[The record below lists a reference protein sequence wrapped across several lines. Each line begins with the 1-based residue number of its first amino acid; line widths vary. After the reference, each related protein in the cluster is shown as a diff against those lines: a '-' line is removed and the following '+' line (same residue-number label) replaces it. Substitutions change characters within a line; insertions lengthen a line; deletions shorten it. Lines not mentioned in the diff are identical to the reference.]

1 MTAGGGAE
9 GIAMEKVMWLVLG
22 ATVVVASVRADVS
35 GRAMLVARFALGV
48 LFLVFGALVN
58 AVYLVTDWDSFA
70 AFGEMSQVAFVR
82 DTWASLV
89 VPNTGVFIGLLIL
102 GEAVAGVLVLAGGRR
117 FEAGLVGLLGFHV
130 GLLVFGWWLWLYAV
144 PMLAALALLLR
155 AQRRNRVDVARDDG
169 PGVSGEARPQLAGG
183 RPR

>member
-1 MTAGGGAE
+1 
-9 GIAMEKVMWLVLG
+9 MEKVMWLVLG
-22 ATVVVASVRADVS
+22 ATVVAASVRADRN
-35 GRAMLVARFALGV
+35 GRARLVARLALGV

-89 VPNTGVFIGLLIL
+89 VPSTGVFIGLLIL

-117 FEAGLVGLLGFHV
+117 MEAGLIGLLGFHA

-144 PMLAALALLLR
+144 PMLGALALLLR
-155 AQRRNRVDVARDDG
+155 ALRRYRAEVRHDRDSA
-169 PGVSGEARPQLAGG
+169 PVSEVPAHVAGG
-183 RPR
+183 VPR